1 MKIIYSP
8 ECAGYEMPG
17 HPESPRRV
25 LASAELLKQ
34 KPRHQF
40 VAAQPCVEADVLRAH
55 SKRLLETVRSGDFQE
70 PDTPSLPGI
79 FGHALRSAGA
89 AIHAAELA
97 WKGEPV
103 FSLMRPPGHHAT
115 KEQMMGFCYFNC
127 IAIAVAR
134 LLEAKDGP
142 KRVAIMDFDC
152 HHGNGTQD
160 IFYKHERVLYVSLHQ
175 YPCYPGTG
183 LESAFNAHNYPV
195 APHTEEKFYLEVFD
209 KALGEAR
216 KFGPDLIAVSAGFDA
231 YRRDP
236 ITQMGLEIGTFA
248 KLGQRLAA
256 LKRPMFAVLEGGY
269 SSKLPKCIDAFLD
282 GWELGVVPKETE
294 E

>member
-1 MKIIYSP
+1 
-8 ECAGYEMPG
+8 MPG

-40 VAAQPCVEADVLRAH
+40 IPAKPCAESDALKVH
-55 SKRLLETVRSGDFQE
+55 SKRLLEELRGESFAE
-70 PDTPSLPGI
+70 PDTPSFPGI

-89 AIHAAELA
+89 AIQAAELA
-97 WKGEPV
+97 WKGEAA

-115 KEQMMGFCYFNC
+115 KEQMMGFCYLNC
-127 IAIAVAR
+127 IAIAVTR
-134 LLEAKDGP
+134 LLVAKDGP
-142 KRVAIMDFDC
+142 KRVAIVDFDC

-160 IFYKHERVLYVSLHQ
+160 IFYKQERVLYVSLHQ

-183 LESAFNAHNYPV
+183 LESAFNARNYPV
-195 APHTEEKFYLEVFD
+195 APHTEEKQYLEVFD
-209 KALGEAR
+209 KALGEVR
-216 KFGPDLIAVSAGFDA
+216 QFKPDLVAVSAGFDT

-248 KLGQRLAA
+248 KIGQRLAA
-256 LKRPMFAVLEGGY
+256 LKLPVFAVLEGGY
-269 SSKLPKCIDAFLD
+269 SSRLPKCIDAYLD
-282 GWELGVVPKETE
+282 GWELGVVPKEADE
-294 E
+294 